1 MATELELIVQT
12 TTRGSQ
18 MNVPEAGFSSWTTS
32 VCIRLESSNFLEK
45 DQYLRM
51 VLRLTLA
58 VKKGIAFPDLHEVRS

>member
-1 MATELELIVQT
+1 
-12 TTRGSQ
+12 

-32 VCIRLESSNFLEK
+32 VCIRLKPSNFLEK
-45 DQYLRM
+45 AQYLRM